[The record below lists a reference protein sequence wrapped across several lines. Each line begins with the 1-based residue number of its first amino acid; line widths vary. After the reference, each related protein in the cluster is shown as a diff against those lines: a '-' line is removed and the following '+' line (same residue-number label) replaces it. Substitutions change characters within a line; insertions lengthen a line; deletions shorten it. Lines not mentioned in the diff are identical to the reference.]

1 MVALPLAIQGCV
13 YAQVVNDL
21 ARLEAETVELDL
33 RRDIATRVNGLL
45 LASFFGFQSMMQ
57 EKMYGRS
64 PDKVSFPRY
73 LSTIKEK
80 TDELAAIL
88 SERVNEKETAANLKK
103 MCAEFLKAFRESQ
116 FNPDAHNHIATIFE
130 GLEVNVRLR
139 DSARAFFLALQNAAF
154 QQEQKVSSA
163 LGRERDTR
171 TRVRQ
176 ITDLTV
182 VVDIVVALL
191 LMVFFVRGTVRR
203 LDVLKENTRRI
214 KTDAELLP
222 EAEGDD
228 EVAELDRVFREMAR
242 DLSRAR
248 SKEKLMNAMLKEGA
262 ERLESVLDSVPAAL
276 VVCNTDGRIESINP
290 AAEALFLYKPD
301 ELAGV
306 EIARLFSKSSR
317 GEGDFMQRLLA
328 ATPGKPLALEAVSQ
342 QKDYVPVEVSITT
355 FKGPDGDRLLAT
367 INDITERFRLEQM
380 KRDFYQMVSHDLR
393 TPLTTISGILQMAR
407 MGKYGGAPSDALSQ
421 RLEMAE
427 RNVERLLQLVT
438 HLLSLDKLEEGQTQL
453 DCEQGSARALIDDSL
468 IAVQALMEAKGLK
481 LELSDQ
487 TTDDSV
493 YCDRSLIGQVLV
505 NLLSNAIKYAPE
517 ASTIKISIA
526 EIDAGATTGDAHLR
540 FAVADQGPG
549 VPDQAKQAIFA
560 RFKQA
565 DSARDAKRGF
575 GLGLAICH
583 SIVQLHDGE
592 MGVLDNQPN
601 GSVFWFALKRR

>member
-103 MCAEFLKAFRESQ
+103 VCTEFLKAFRESQ
-116 FNPDAHNHIATIFE
+116 FNPDAHNQIATIFE

-262 ERLESVLDSVPAAL
+262 ERLESMLDSVPAAL

-306 EIARLFSKSSR
+306 EITRLFSKSSR

-407 MGKYGGAPSDALSQ
+407 MGKYGGAPSDALSH

-427 RNVERLLQLVT
+427 RNAERLLQLVT
-438 HLLSLDKLEEGQTQL
+438 HLLSLDKLEEGHLEL
-453 DCEQGSARALIDDSL
+453 DCSEGSARALVDESL
-468 IAVQALMEAKGLK
+468 IAVQALMEEKGLK
-481 LELSDQ
+481 LELSDE

-505 NLLSNAIKYAPE
+505 NLLSNAVKYSTQG
-517 ASTIKISIA
+517 STIKISIA
-526 EIDAGATTGDAHLR
+526 QRDSQIR
-540 FAVADQGPG
+540 FAVTDQGPG

-560 RFKQA
+560 KFKQA
-565 DSARDAKRGF
+565 DSTRDAKRGF

-583 SIVQLHDGE
+583 SIVHLHRGE
-592 MGVLDNQPN
+592 MGVEDNQPT
-601 GSVFWFALKRR
+601 GSVFWFALKRRQ

>member
-1 MVALPLAIQGCV
+1 
-13 YAQVVNDL
+13 
-21 ARLEAETVELDL
+21 
-33 RRDIATRVNGLL
+33 
-45 LASFFGFQSMMQ
+45 
-57 EKMYGRS
+57 
-64 PDKVSFPRY
+64 
-73 LSTIKEK
+73 
-80 TDELAAIL
+80 
-88 SERVNEKETAANLKK
+88 
-103 MCAEFLKAFRESQ
+103 
-116 FNPDAHNHIATIFE
+116 
-130 GLEVNVRLR
+130 
-139 DSARAFFLALQNAAF
+139 
-154 QQEQKVSSA
+154 
-163 LGRERDTR
+163 
-171 TRVRQ
+171 
-176 ITDLTV
+176 
-182 VVDIVVALL
+182 
-191 LMVFFVRGTVRR
+191 
-203 LDVLKENTRRI
+203 
-214 KTDAELLP
+214 
-222 EAEGDD
+222 
-228 EVAELDRVFREMAR
+228 
-242 DLSRAR
+242 
-248 SKEKLMNAMLKEGA
+248 
-262 ERLESVLDSVPAAL
+262 
-276 VVCNTDGRIESINP
+276 
-290 AAEALFLYKPD
+290 
-301 ELAGV
+301 
-306 EIARLFSKSSR
+306 
-317 GEGDFMQRLLA
+317 LLA